1 MYYYPSSLQGYQWEE
16 GEVRSRVQTL
26 IDAYKDILKVPPY
39 TYQGPPHGTSNSWS
53 GSLLPSG
60 DVTILSVQ
68 ETLQRTSCE
77 HGEVSLHCILQRIGL
92 GLFLLGIR
100 FPKDLT
106 KG

>member
-1 MYYYPSSLQGYQWEE
+1 M
-16 GEVRSRVQTL
+16 RNRVQTL

-39 TYQGPPHGTSNSWS
+39 TYQGPPHGTSHSWS

-60 DVTILSVQ
+60 DVTILFVQ
-68 ETLQRTSCE
+68 EILQRTSCE
-77 HGEVSLHCILQRIGL
+77 LGEVSLHCILQRIGL

-100 FPKDLT
+100 FPKELT